1 MFWTRV
7 PIVWKKNRKQK
18 IYKKLRE
25 KQILKFTHKSSLIRP
40 VRQPQYFTFLS
51 TSKEV
56 SMELNFRS
64 WKKNYFHGNFHENQ
78 ASMEVDRKS
87 EVMWWAQFT
96 RKCLHQNFYTSRMR
110 VFINQL
116 AVRPRLRPW
125 HWPCAANCSEVT
137 ARYVRTSSA
146 YDWYWRTY
154 LLHLSTA
161 VPTAEHTY
169 LLHLQ

>member
-1 MFWTRV
+1 MRFDGVNLLPATSMEFPMEV
-7 PIVWKKNRKQK
+7 NLLP
-18 IYKKLRE
+18 
-25 KQILKFTHKSSLIRP
+25 P
-40 VRQPQYFTFLS
+40 A
-51 TSKEV
+51 SKEV

-110 VFINQL
+110 VSINQL

-146 YDWYWRTY
+146 YDCYWRTY
-154 LLHLSTA
+154 
-161 VPTAEHTY
+161 VPSASIYCCAYCWTCIPATTVTY
-169 LLHLQ
+169 WWWCT